1 MILNFQRRFV
11 PMILDLSKGHTIR
24 GERKDGKRPQPG
36 EMLHLYTGLRQRGAE
51 FILRAPCLRTEDF
64 ELFRDPRDE
73 VRTKT
78 GTLIYGPVKVRVAGV
93 LLDASEQDS
102 LAWADGFR
110 YHDSWKAGEPAP
122 SDLTP
127 GCFNLMMQF
136 WSGRPLPF
144 RGWITYW
151 DTSKAKFERKAA

>member
-36 EMLHLYTGLRQRGAE
+36 EMLHLYTGLRQPGSE
-51 FILRAPCLRTEDF
+51 FLLRAPCLRTEDL
-64 ELFRDPRDE
+64 EIRTDE
-73 VRTKT
+73 SPTRNGGV
-78 GTLIYGPVKVRVAGV
+78 IYSPPFIVIAGNRLTEDEADV
-93 LLDASEQDS
+93 
-102 LAWADGFR
+102 LAWHDGFR
-110 YHDSWKAGEPAP
+110 W
-122 SDLTP
+122 SDFQGKITAQTG
-127 GCFNLMMQF
+127 GCFKLMMQF
-136 WSGRPLPF
+136 WDGRLLPF